1 MIQVREFYYP
11 SADGVHT
18 VHGMEWLPQGEPRA
32 VVQIVHGVAEHIG
45 RYDHVGQF
53 FAQHGIAVCGEDH
66 LGHGRTVEDGTYGY
80 FAPKGGWDLLVRDI
94 RQLRELEGKIRAYD
108 APLAKKLIPQGITC
122 IIDHGHWTR
131 DSRQQIIDACRA
143 DGLPY
148 PLVWLTCPRGI
159 RLQRLKQRNEQ
170 VRSSGEKGYVI
181 DAEQLE
187 RFDSWFEELSE
198 EERMHAE
205 ILETGNS

>member
-1 MIQVREFYYP
+1 MIL
-11 SADGVHT
+11 SIDD
-18 VHGMEWLPQGEPRA
+18 L
-32 VVQIVHGVAEHIG
+32 VVSL
-45 RYDHVGQF
+45 RDHCEG
-53 FAQHGIAVCGEDH
+53 
-66 LGHGRTVEDGTYGY
+66 
-80 FAPKGGWDLLVRDI
+80 P

-108 APLAKKLIPQGITC
+108 GSLAKQLVPQGITC

-131 DSRQQIIDACRA
+131 DSRRQIIDACRA

-148 PLVWLTCPRGI
+148 RLVWLTCPRGI

-205 ILETGNS
+205 VLETGNS

>member
-1 MIQVREFYYP
+1 MRE
-11 SADGVHT
+11 GCR
-18 VHGMEWLPQGEPRA
+18 GK
-32 VVQIVHGVAEHIG
+32 
-45 RYDHVGQF
+45 
-53 FAQHGIAVCGEDH
+53 DH
-66 LGHGRTVEDGTYGY
+66 LRKTACTFIALCDPVHRRSGRLFTGSLRRTPTAAGTGGNDGS
-80 FAPKGGWDLLVRDI
+80 
-94 RQLRELEGKIRAYD
+94 
-108 APLAKKLIPQGITC
+108 LAKQLVPQGITC

-131 DSRQQIIDACRA
+131 DSRRQIIDACRA

-148 PLVWLTCPRGI
+148 RRVWLTCPRGI

>member
-1 MIQVREFYYP
+1 MAEVIILCGKVAAGKTTYAKQLARSLP
-11 SADGVHT
+11 SVILSIDDLVVSLRDHCEG
-18 VHGMEWLPQGEPRA
+18 PR
-32 VVQIVHGVAEHIG
+32 
-45 RYDHVGQF
+45 R
-53 FAQHGIAVCGEDH
+53 
-66 LGHGRTVEDGTYGY
+66 
-80 FAPKGGWDLLVRDI
+80 
-94 RQLRELEGKIRAYD
+94 LRELEGKIRAYD
-108 APLAKKLIPQGITC
+108 GSLAKQLVPQGITC

-148 PLVWLTCPRGI
+148 RLVWLTCPRGI

>member
-1 MIQVREFYYP
+1 MAEVIILCGKVAAGKTTYAKQLARSLP
-11 SADGVHT
+11 SVILSIDD
-18 VHGMEWLPQGEPRA
+18 L
-32 VVQIVHGVAEHIG
+32 VVSL
-45 RYDHVGQF
+45 RDHCEG
-53 FAQHGIAVCGEDH
+53 
-66 LGHGRTVEDGTYGY
+66 
-80 FAPKGGWDLLVRDI
+80 P

-108 APLAKKLIPQGITC
+108 VSLAKQLVPQGITC

-131 DSRQQIIDACRA
+131 DS
-143 DGLPY
+143 
-148 PLVWLTCPRGI
+148 

-181 DAEQLE
+181 DAAQLE

>member
-1 MIQVREFYYP
+1 MAEVIILCGKVAAGKTTYAKQLARSLP
-11 SADGVHT
+11 SVILSIDD
-18 VHGMEWLPQGEPRA
+18 L
-32 VVQIVHGVAEHIG
+32 VVSL
-45 RYDHVGQF
+45 RDHCEG
-53 FAQHGIAVCGEDH
+53 
-66 LGHGRTVEDGTYGY
+66 
-80 FAPKGGWDLLVRDI
+80 P

-108 APLAKKLIPQGITC
+108 GSLAKQLVPQGITC

-131 DSRQQIIDACRA
+131 DSRRQIIDVCRA

-148 PLVWLTCPRGI
+148 RLVWLTCPRGI

>member
-1 MIQVREFYYP
+1 MAEVIILCGKVAAGKTTYAKQLARSLP
-11 SADGVHT
+11 SVILSIDD
-18 VHGMEWLPQGEPRA
+18 L
-32 VVQIVHGVAEHIG
+32 VVSL
-45 RYDHVGQF
+45 RDHCEG
-53 FAQHGIAVCGEDH
+53 
-66 LGHGRTVEDGTYGY
+66 
-80 FAPKGGWDLLVRDI
+80 P
-94 RQLRELEGKIRAYD
+94 RQLRELEGMIRAYD
-108 APLAKKLIPQGITC
+108 GSLAKQLVPQGITC

-131 DSRQQIIDACRA
+131 DSRRQIIDACRA

-148 PLVWLTCPRGI
+148 RLVWLTCPRRI

>member
-1 MIQVREFYYP
+1 MAEVIILCGKVAAGKTTYAKQLARSLP
-11 SADGVHT
+11 SVILSIDD
-18 VHGMEWLPQGEPRA
+18 L
-32 VVQIVHGVAEHIG
+32 VVSL
-45 RYDHVGQF
+45 RDHCEG
-53 FAQHGIAVCGEDH
+53 
-66 LGHGRTVEDGTYGY
+66 
-80 FAPKGGWDLLVRDI
+80 P
-94 RQLRELEGKIRAYD
+94 RQLWELEGKIRAYD
-108 APLAKKLIPQGITC
+108 GSLAKQLVPQGITC

-148 PLVWLTCPRGI
+148 RLVWLTCPRGI

>member
-1 MIQVREFYYP
+1 MAEVIILCGKVAAGKTTYAKQLARSLPSVILSIDDLVVSLRELK
-11 SADGVHT
+11 T
-18 VHGMEWLPQGEPRA
+18 LPYRS
-32 VVQIVHGVAEHIG
+32 
-45 RYDHVGQF
+45 
-53 FAQHGIAVCGEDH
+53 
-66 LGHGRTVEDGTYGY
+66 
-80 FAPKGGWDLLVRDI
+80 KK
-94 RQLRELEGKIRAYD
+94 ELEGKIRAYD
-108 APLAKKLIPQGITC
+108 GSLAKQLVPQGITC

-148 PLVWLTCPRGI
+148 RLVWLTCPRGI

-205 ILETGNS
+205 VLETGNS